1 MSAEEINA
9 IVGLIGGPAS
19 SVGVCLLIGWAAWK
33 LLVDKILPQHEAQ
46 FERIMSE
53 HAEDRKVF
61 REAIGLIDKRLETVE
76 NDITD
81 IKHKL
86 KC

>member
-9 IVGLIGGPAS
+9 IVSLIGGPAS
-19 SVGVCLLIGWAAWK
+19 SVGVCLLVGLGAWK
-33 LLVDKILPQHEAQ
+33 LLVEKILPQHEAQ
-46 FERIMSE
+46 FEKLMTE
-53 HAEDRKVF
+53 HGEDRKVF